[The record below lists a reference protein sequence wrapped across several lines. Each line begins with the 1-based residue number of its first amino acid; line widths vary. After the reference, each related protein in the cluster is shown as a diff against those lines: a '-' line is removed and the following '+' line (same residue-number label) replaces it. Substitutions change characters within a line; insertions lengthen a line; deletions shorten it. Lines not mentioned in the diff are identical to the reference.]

1 MFMTI
6 NFDIRCLFSLLVE
19 IFGLNVLSSV
29 LLRFKQLGVEKKQ
42 LVPSFIKCGM

>member
-19 IFGLNVLSSV
+19 IFGLKVFYSV
-29 LLRFKQLGVEKKQ
+29 LLRFKQHGVEKEQ
-42 LVPSFIKCGM
+42 LVPSFIKFGM